1 MIYTDKQRAITIRE
15 MEKFKISLAA
25 LKENDFNEPR
35 LYKLLKES
43 YRGQIFRFESD
54 IVEYDML
61 KAGELTL
68 KKVTSLDELPR
79 ILVQARVASGRTQT
93 DLAHELGVK
102 PQQIQ
107 RYETSQYHSAS
118 LARLIE
124 ISNILDVH
132 VESLF
137 DLDDKSK
144 SGEYSW
150 KNVDAF
156 DWRRL
161 PAPEMI
167 NRGWFDVA
175 PDQDTIPALK
185 AYFRRVAN
193 PFFAQ
198 TFHRTKVRS
207 GGSLNE
213 YALLAWQV
221 RVLELAREA
230 VEKKNIPRF
239 VWDERWVKDL
249 VPLTR
254 LDDGPRQVVDA
265 LAEHGI
271 VLITEDNLSQT
282 YLDGAAMLND
292 DDRPVIGLTLRY
304 DSLDRFWFVL
314 FHELGHVF
322 HHLVN
327 LSRYDFLDDDEVES
341 GDRFE
346 KEADDF
352 AVKYLLPSEVWE
364 QCSSRKTVSEEAV
377 REDAEK
383 FNLSTSIIAG
393 RIRRERKDYK
403 LLDSL
408 IGACVVS
415 SHFV

>member
-1 MIYTDKQRAITIRE
+1 MIRTDKQRAITIRE
-15 MEKFKISLAA
+15 MNKFKEKLVALADA
-25 LKENDFNEPR
+25 DVKA
-35 LYKLLKES
+35 ES
-43 YRGQIFRFESD
+43 WRELEAAAIRSEVEIMEAD
-54 IVEYDML
+54 ILEYDML

-93 DLAHELGVK
+93 DLAGELGVK
-102 PQQIQ
+102 PQQVQ
-107 RYETSQYHSAS
+107 RYESSQYHSAS

-124 ISNILDVH
+124 ISKILGVH

-137 DLDDKSK
+137 DLDEKSK
-144 SGEYSW
+144 GGEYSW
-150 KNVDAF
+150 KNEDAF

-167 NRGWFDVA
+167 SRGWFDVE
-175 PDQDTIPALK
+175 PDQNTIPALK
-185 AYFRRVAN
+185 AYFRRAAN

-249 VPLTR
+249 LPLTR
-254 LDDGPRQVVDA
+254 LDDGPQRVVEV

-327 LSRYDFLDDDEVES
+327 LARYDFLDDDEVES

-364 QCSSRKTVSEEAV
+364 QCSSRNAVSEEAV

-408 IGACVVS
+408 VGKGDVRAPLA
-415 SHFV
+415 

>member
-1 MIYTDKQRAITIRE
+1 MIHSDKQRAITIRE
-15 MEKFKISLAA
+15 MNKFKRSLAA
-25 LKENDFNEPR
+25 LKASDFSEPR

-43 YRGQIFRFESD
+43 YRGQIVRMETD
-54 IVEYDML
+54 ILEYDML
-61 KAGELTL
+61 KAGELKI
-68 KKVTSLDELPR
+68 KKPSSLAELPR

-124 ISNILDVH
+124 ISKILDVH

-137 DLDDKSK
+137 DLDEKSK
-144 SGEYSW
+144 GGEHTW
-150 KNVDAF
+150 KKEDTF

-161 PAPEMI
+161 PAAEMI
-167 NRGWFDVA
+167 SRGWFEVA
-175 PDQDTIPALK
+175 PNQDTIPALK
-185 AYFRRVAN
+185 AYFQRAAN

-207 GGSLNE
+207 GGVLNE

-249 VPLTR
+249 LPLTR
-254 LDDGPRQVVDA
+254 LDDGPQRVVEV

-282 YLDGAAMLND
+282 YLDGAALLND

-327 LSRYDFLDDDEVES
+327 LSRYDFLDDDEVE
-341 GDRFE
+341 GADRFE

-352 AVKYLLPSEVWE
+352 AVKYLLPAEVWE
-364 QCSSRKTVSEEAV
+364 KCASRRKMSEESV
-377 REDAEK
+377 REDAER
-383 FNLSTSIIAG
+383 FDLSVSIITG
-393 RIRRERKDYK
+393 RIRRERNDYE
-403 LLDSL
+403 LLHSL
-408 IGACVVS
+408 AGEGDVR
-415 SHFV
+415 SHFA